1 LVFVTACSK
10 KTVKITLMSKAAP
23 IDPDHLLI
31 PRLLAGEQSAF
42 ESLVQHYHGPL
53 KRIAAAIVGEGQ
65 AEEVVQ
71 EAWISAIRS
80 LPAFEARSSLKT
92 WLFTIVSNE
101 AKGRLRKSKREMF
114 IADLAHENSA
124 IDEDRFVVDGHWQQ
138 APSVWHDNS
147 PEALLSHEEFR
158 RCLDKTMHRLPVDQ
172 KAVLTLREYQGL
184 ELEEICNIL
193 GLSSSNVRV
202 LIYRARLK
210 VYAMV
215 EHYEET
221 GKC

>member
-1 LVFVTACSK
+1 MDLLQSFLEK
-10 KTVKITLMSKAAP
+10 PVKSPAMSKSSP
-23 IDPDHLLI
+23 LDPDHLLI
-31 PRLLAGEQSAF
+31 PRLLAGDKTAY
-42 ESLVQHYHGPL
+42 ESLVRHYHEPL
-53 KRIAAAIVGEGQ
+53 KRLAMAIIGEAQ

-71 EAWISAIRS
+71 EAWVSAIRG
-80 LPAFEARSSLKT
+80 LPTFEARSALKT

-101 AKGRLRKSKREMF
+101 AKGRLRKGKREVLM
-114 IADLAHENSA
+114 AELAPEHGT
-124 IDEDRFVVDGHWQQ
+124 IDDDRFQTDGHWQQ
-138 APSVWHDNS
+138 APSRWHDHS
-147 PEALLSHEEFR
+147 PEVLMSHEDFR
-158 RCLDKTMHRLPVDQ
+158 RCLDKTVHLLPTDQ

-193 GLSSSNVRV
+193 DLSASNVRV
-202 LIYRARLK
+202 LIHRARLK